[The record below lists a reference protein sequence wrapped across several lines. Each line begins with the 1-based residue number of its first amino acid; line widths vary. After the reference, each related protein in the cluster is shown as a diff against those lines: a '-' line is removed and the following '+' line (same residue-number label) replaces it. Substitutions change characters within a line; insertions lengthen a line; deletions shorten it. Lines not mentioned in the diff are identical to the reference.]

1 MKVMVDTTVWADYFN
16 GVMTP
21 RTDYLHEILGWAP
34 IVVGD
39 LIVFEVLRGL
49 AADADWETARRA
61 LGKFEKFLLTG
72 GDVAQQSAVHLR
84 ILRAKGAP
92 IPNPVDCLIASF
104 CIRWNM
110 ALLHSDPAFEP
121 FERYLGL
128 KLPDPGTG
136 IVA

>member
-1 MKVMVDTTVWADYFN
+1 MVDTSVWTDYFN
-16 GVMTP
+16 GVVTP

-34 IVVGD
+34 IVLGD

-49 AADADWETARRA
+49 AHDTEWETARRA
-61 LGKFEKFLLTG
+61 LGTFEKFVLSG
-72 GDVAQQSAVHLR
+72 GDIAQQSAVHLR
-84 ILRAKGAP
+84 ILRSKRAP

-128 KLPDPGTG
+128 KLPDPGTSL
-136 IVA
+136 AP